1 MTDTLRERFDD
12 LVSDGPPLS
21 LSLLEVM
28 GEGRRLRRRRQAWFA
43 AGSVAVL
50 ALGAAVT
57 VPLVAGG
64 DGGGEPADT
73 VAVQPFA
80 MTGSGN
86 TPTVDE
92 PAPDLTKR
100 QQAIA
105 DAVVASSPDG
115 WTFDFAKDRWDG
127 LGVEATADDGAGPG
141 RLMIGLSLPGY
152 QQLHPC
158 QDPEFQAGVKCVEE
172 TLADGS
178 ILSMRSVVDW
188 HGVQYA
194 DIALTHPDGS
204 GTMAETGN
212 FVIKWPP
219 PAYIT
224 LPSEKRDLTQVTRD
238 APPYTVEQLAKV
250 VVAVDRAMR

>member
-12 LVSDGPPLS
+12 LVSDAPPLS
-21 LSLLEVM
+21 LSAAAAM
-28 GEGRRLRRRRQAWFA
+28 GEGLRLRRRRRLTVGLRSA
-43 AGSVAVL
+43 VAVVAAAAVAVPL
-50 ALGAAVT
+50 ALSSADGSAADQLSVR
-57 VPLVAGG
+57 
-64 DGGGEPADT
+64 
-73 VAVQPFA
+73 PFGLS
-80 MTGSGN
+80 GSG
-86 TPTVDE
+86 DE
-92 PAPDLTKR
+92 EPSQMSADLTRR
-100 QQAIA
+100 QRAIA
-105 DAVVASSPDG
+105 DAVVAASPQG
-115 WTFDFAKDRWDG
+115 WTFDFSADRWDG
-127 LGVEATADDGAGPG
+127 LGVEGTADDGTAPG
-141 RLMIGLSLPGY
+141 RLMIGLSEPGA

-188 HGVQYA
+188 KGVQYA
-194 DIALTHPDGS
+194 DVALTHPDGS

-224 LPSEKRDLTQVTRD
+224 LPSEKRDLTQVTRE

-250 VVAVDRAMR
+250 VVAVDRAAY